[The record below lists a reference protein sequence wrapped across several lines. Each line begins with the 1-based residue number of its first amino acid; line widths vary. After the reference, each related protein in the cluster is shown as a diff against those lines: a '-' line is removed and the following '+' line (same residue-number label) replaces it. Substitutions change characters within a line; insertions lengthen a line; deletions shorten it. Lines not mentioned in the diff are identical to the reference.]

1 MKKTNNIISI
11 TYSVAN
17 TNDSINDAIGRQI
30 HEVEAI
36 EGAAKIQRETLC
48 AFIKENREAIDVDA
62 VALTLKA
69 NGYSKQA
76 VQRLF
81 AKYGIVR
88 RPQKKSEVSKEMQSK
103 AVSELAAFR
112 KKYGKDTTAMLRRM
126 YDLARESK

>member
-1 MKKTNNIISI
+1 MKKTTNIISI
-11 TYSVAN
+11 SYNVAN
-17 TNDSINDAIGRQI
+17 TSDSVNDAIGREIHQI
-30 HEVEAI
+30 ETLTQ
-36 EGAAKIQRETLC
+36 AATTQRETLC
-48 AFIKENREAIDVDA
+48 AFIKENREAIDINA

-69 NGYSKQA
+69 NGYNKQA

-88 RPQKKSEVSKEMQSK
+88 REQKKSKVSAEMQSK

-112 KKYGKDTTAMLRRM
+112 KKYGKDTTKMLRRM

>member
-1 MKKTNNIISI
+1 MKKTNISI
-11 TYSVAN
+11 RISYNVAN
-17 TNDSINDAIGRQI
+17 TSDSINDAIGRQI

-69 NGYSKQA
+69 NGYNKHA

-88 RPQKKSEVSKEMQSK
+88 REQKKSKVSEEMQSK

-126 YDLARESK
+126 YDLARK